1 MTAMKQANERS
12 SRGTADKPHANFF
25 APEAAIF
32 QHNYALLAINDI
44 IDHAHQRMMGA
55 EMASR
60 DNVLLVFVL
69 SLLVVYSSTIPVK
82 VEDVKGYTKLRSRGD
97 SALYRVQADTRYEV
111 NPLLI
116 HLVGSRYG
124 GCGSLMLITHTHT
137 RLSVF
142 FNPKFPGINC
152 MKNCYVSLSLRL

>member
-44 IDHAHQRMMGA
+44 IDHAHQSTNRMMGA

-82 VEDVKGYTKLRSRGD
+82 VADVKGYTKLRSRGD

-124 GCGSLMLITHTHT
+124 GCGSLMLINTHKHT
-137 RLSVF
+137 SVSF
-142 FNPKFPGINC
+142 F
-152 MKNCYVSLSLRL
+152 